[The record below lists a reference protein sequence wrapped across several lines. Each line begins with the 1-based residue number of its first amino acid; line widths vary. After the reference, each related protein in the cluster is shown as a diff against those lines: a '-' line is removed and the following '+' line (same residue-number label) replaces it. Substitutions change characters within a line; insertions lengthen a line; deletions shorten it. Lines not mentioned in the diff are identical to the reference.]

1 MPSLA
6 LPPASILPACH
17 MSLSL
22 AGGLLCRNGEMLKLN
37 AIRMYS
43 LVFKGLFPAS
53 FHMFLGHGN
62 AARRQLVE
70 QLSPKRLKPIRVSKR
85 EWVWEWLGVQVRE
98 RERARGVRQ
107 SPIARRSRK
116 EPKSPASSM
125 NLCKTPDEYV
135 YKH

>member
-1 MPSLA
+1 MALDVTDKCQA
-6 LPPASILPACH
+6 LPPTSIRPACH

-43 LVFKGLFPAS
+43 FVFKGLFPAS
-53 FHMFLGHGN
+53 FHMFLGYGN

-85 EWVWEWLGVQVRE
+85 EWVWKWLGVEVGDGEQDGLDRVRQP
-98 RERARGVRQ
+98 ERA
-107 SPIARRSRK
+107 
-116 EPKSPASSM
+116 EKSQRAQPA
-125 NLCKTPDEYV
+125 L
-135 YKH
+135 